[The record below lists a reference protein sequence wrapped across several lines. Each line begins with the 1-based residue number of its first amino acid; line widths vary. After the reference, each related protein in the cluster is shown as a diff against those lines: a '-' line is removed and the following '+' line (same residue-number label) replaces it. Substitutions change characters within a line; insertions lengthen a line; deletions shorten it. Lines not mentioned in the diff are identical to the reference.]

1 MLQLA
6 LDSVNC
12 LNYFCR
18 PLSGV
23 YFCKFWRFPLYMYM
37 QALAS
42 FFLQEWL
49 NVWFRLI
56 CDQRKN
62 DKHFFPD
69 QNVDTK
75 MNPVYPVDK
84 FIYT

>member
-6 LDSVNC
+6 LDSVNF

-23 YFCKFWRFPLYMYM
+23 YFCKLWRFPLYI

-42 FFLQEWL
+42 FL
-49 NVWFRLI
+49 
-56 CDQRKN
+56 
-62 DKHFFPD
+62 
-69 QNVDTK
+69 TK
-75 MNPVYPVDK
+75 AH
-84 FIYT
+84 